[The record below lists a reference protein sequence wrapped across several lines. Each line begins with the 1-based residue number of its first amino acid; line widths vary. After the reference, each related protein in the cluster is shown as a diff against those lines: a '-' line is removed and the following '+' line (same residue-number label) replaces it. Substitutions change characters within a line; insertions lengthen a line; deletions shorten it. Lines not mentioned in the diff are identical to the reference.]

1 LFGKLHVCTYICI
14 VKLEE
19 AIQSVKFK
27 NQTHKAGLNILYTAW
42 WLKTVMSRELKK
54 FGLTHEQYNVLRIL
68 KGKSPDEMCVKDIAG
83 RMIEK
88 SSNVPRIIDRLVAK
102 KLVKRSTDAND
113 KRHTVMT
120 LTPAGFNILDT
131 STKRID
137 ELFGELIAI
146 NETSATTLNQLLEQF
161 REKEN

>member
-1 LFGKLHVCTYICI
+1 M

-27 NQTHKAGLNILYTAW
+27 NQTQKAGLNILYTAW
-42 WLKTVMSRELKK
+42 WLKTVMSRELKQ

-88 SSNVPRIIDRLVAK
+88 SSNVPRILDRLVLK
-102 KLVKRSTDAND
+102 KLVKRATDTND

-120 LTPAGFNILDT
+120 LTPSGFNILEM

-137 ELFGELIAI
+137 EMFEQLIEM
-146 NETSATTLNQLLEQF
+146 NESAATHLNELLEQI
-161 REKEN
+161 RVNE

>member
-1 LFGKLHVCTYICI
+1 LHVRTYICV

-88 SSNVPRIIDRLVAK
+88 NSNVPRILDRLVLK

-120 LTPAGFNILDT
+120 LTEAGFNILEL
-131 STKRID
+131 STQRID
-137 ELFGELIAI
+137 ELFAELIEMDDANAAHL
-146 NETSATTLNQLLEQF
+146 NELLEKW